1 LVEIRLLHIEVDIE
15 VETNVQFEV
24 ETNVQFEVEI

>member
-1 LVEIRLLHIEVDIE
+1 VEIRLLHIEVDIE